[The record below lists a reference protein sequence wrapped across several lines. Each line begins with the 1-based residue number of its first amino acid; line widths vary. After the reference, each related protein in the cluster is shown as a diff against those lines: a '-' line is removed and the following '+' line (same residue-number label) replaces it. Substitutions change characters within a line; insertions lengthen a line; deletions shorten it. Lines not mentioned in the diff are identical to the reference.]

1 MGGRQPAAY
10 TVRIR
15 EEDHE
20 GKSRSA
26 LSVRDRIHRRH
37 CNDGRIPCCLAYHDV
52 GWEGEVRP
60 QAASVNKISEGR
72 HRDFP
77 LKHTD
82 VKVAISG
89 FLSRVRSGLP
99 ASSWGPGLPERGSMR
114 GCRILGGRTEGDRLL
129 GLRHLGGPREQH
141 ALLHREQRRIHGAIH
156 GRWS

>member
-1 MGGRQPAAY
+1 MKGGVPQHCQPGTGSVGVIAMMAAFLVVGP
-10 TVRIR
+10 TMTWA
-15 EEDHE
+15 
-20 GKSRSA
+20 GKEKSG
-26 LSVRDRIHRRH
+26 L
-37 CNDGRIPCCLAYHDV
+37 
-52 GWEGEVRP
+52 RP
-60 QAASVNKISEGR
+60 PSVNKISEGR

-82 VKVAISG
+82 VKVAISE

-129 GLRHLGGPREQH
+129 GLWHLGGPREQH

-156 GRWS
+156 GRWG

>member
-1 MGGRQPAAY
+1 MKGNVAQRCQSGTGSVGVIAMMAAFLVVWP
-10 TVRIR
+10 TMTWA
-15 EEDHE
+15 
-20 GKSRSA
+20 GKEKSG
-26 LSVRDRIHRRH
+26 L
-37 CNDGRIPCCLAYHDV
+37 
-52 GWEGEVRP
+52 RP
-60 QAASVNKISEGR
+60 PSVNKVSEGR

-141 ALLHREQRRIHGAIH
+141 ALLHREQRRIYGAIH
-156 GRWS
+156 GRWG

>member
-1 MGGRQPAAY
+1 MKGNVAQRCQSGTGSVGVIAMMAAFLVVWP
-10 TVRIR
+10 TMTWA
-15 EEDHE
+15 
-20 GKSRSA
+20 GKEKSG
-26 LSVRDRIHRRH
+26 L
-37 CNDGRIPCCLAYHDV
+37 
-52 GWEGEVRP
+52 RP
-60 QAASVNKISEGR
+60 PSVNKISEGR

-114 GCRILGGRTEGDRLL
+114 GCRVLGGRTEGDHLL

-156 GRWS
+156 GRWG